1 MYTLKTWRDPYDEG
15 FNVCS
20 KKEIQFQEGL
30 TVLVGC
36 NGYGKT
42 TTLHNL
48 RERLRKEDIPWFE
61 FDNQTQGRKTT
72 MDSALYNG
80 NFGLLSSLVVSSE
93 GECISVSFGA
103 VLGQLNEF
111 IKTGKNKQNMFANF
125 FGDEE
130 EVTSNQRFILLDAVD
145 SGYSIDNVIDLKRV
159 FDLII
164 ENAKKQGK
172 EIYIIISCNEYELAN
187 GENCMDIGNGKYIRF
202 KDYDDYKKFI
212 MKTREKKDKRYAKL
226 DAKRMANEQ
235 KGKKKEEPRNW
246 KRPRK

>member
-48 RERLRKEDIPWFE
+48 REQLRKGNIPWFE
-61 FDNQTQGRKTT
+61 FDNQKDGRRST
-72 MDSALYNG
+72 MDSALFHG
-80 NFGLLSSLVVSSE
+80 NFGLLSSLVMGSE
-93 GECISVSFGA
+93 GECISISFSA
-103 VLGQLNEF
+103 VASQLGDF
-111 IKTGKNKQNMFANF
+111 IKTGKNKQNMFANI
-125 FGDEE
+125 FGDEK
-130 EVTSNQRFILLDAVD
+130 EVSSNQRFILLDAVD
-145 SGYSIDNVIDLKRV
+145 SGYSIDNVIDLKEV
-159 FDLII
+159 FNLII
-164 ENAKKQGK
+164 QEAHKHNK

-212 MKTREKKDKRYAKL
+212 LNTRKKKDKRYERL
-226 DAKRMANEQ
+226 NAKREKERTNET
-235 KGKKKEEPRNW
+235 NN
-246 KRPRK
+246 